1 MTRVRV
7 PGEQTVQ
14 GGDVTV
20 QPVLAADVGGTQMR
34 AALVDPAGNVL
45 MRRSAPTPAEAH
57 VPGALIDLLRAVG
70 AENGH
75 ESPSHAVVGLPG
87 AVDYDAG
94 RLLWAPH
101 LPESWPHQLS
111 RAALTQQLGLAAH
124 IANDADLAAVG
135 EAFFGAG
142 AGSTDVAY
150 LTISTGIG
158 AGVVHGGR
166 VLHGRRS
173 LAEVG
178 HTIIDWR
185 AWQEGRPSTLEDL
198 GSGSGLARL
207 AREADLGN
215 QDARAVEKLA
225 LAGNKRAAAIWED
238 AIAAC
243 AAGVSSLVLSFSPSR
258 VVIGGGMGC
267 KPEFFDRVRELVMS
281 HPEHHPDDLEI
292 VPSALRDDAG
302 LVGAA
307 GWVAAFGGPSD

>member
-1 MTRVRV
+1 VV
-7 PGEQTVQ
+7 GI
-14 GGDVTV
+14 VTGP
-20 QPVLAADVGGTQMR
+20 PVLAADVGGTHMR

-45 MRRSAPTPAEAH
+45 LRRSARTPAETH

-70 AENGH
+70 AEDEYGAV
-75 ESPSHAVVGLPG
+75 SHSVLGLPG
-87 AVDYDAG
+87 AVDYDVG

-101 LPESWPHQLS
+101 LPESWCHQLS
-111 RAALTQQLGLAAH
+111 QAALTQRLGMAVH
-124 IANDADLAAVG
+124 VANDADLAAVG

-166 VLHGRRS
+166 LLHGRRS

-185 AWQEGRPSTLEDL
+185 AWQEGRPSTLEEL
-198 GSGSGLARL
+198 GSGSGVARL
-207 AREADLGN
+207 ALERGMGAVSAREVAAAAAEG
-215 QDARAVEKLA
+215 DATA
-225 LAGNKRAAAIWED
+225 LAVWQG

-243 AAGVSSLVLSFSPSR
+243 ASGVTNLVMAFSPST
-258 VVIGGGMGC
+258 VVIGGGMGRRGD
-267 KPEFFDRVRELVMS
+267 FFAPVRDLVQRRA
-281 HPEHHPDDLEI
+281 HHFPADLAV
-292 VPSALRDDAG
+292 VPSKLDDDAG

-307 GWVAAFGGPSD
+307 AWTAAIQP